1 MSGDATVKVMNV
13 TFNFWILFNPTTC
26 LIFAKKSTPLPVMT
40 NIRCAREAGCNEGR
54 EELMGEV
61 LIWRKLDESQFSNNR
76 DHFCGKLV
84 CERLI
89 NNNKHS
95 FPFRYSINS
104 IHFYRTQVRSLSVT
118 KGRFQIIKMEI

>member
-1 MSGDATVKVMNV
+1 MSIFAHHHTLFRPVKVRQKCE
-13 TFNFWILFNPTTC
+13 TLQKKPK
-26 LIFAKKSTPLPVMT
+26 LAKKYTASAEKSTPLPVMS

-61 LIWRKLDESQFSNNR
+61 LVWRKLDESQFSNNR

-89 NNNKHS
+89 NNNAHS
-95 FPFRYSINS
+95 FPSRIQYI
-104 IHFYRTQVRSLSVT
+104 FYRTQVRSLSVT
-118 KGRFQIIKMEI
+118 KCSC